1 MNLRNDPA
9 ALTLAADAQS
19 IDALHTQAKHD
30 PRGAVRETAR
40 QFEALLLNQMLKSM
54 RETVG
59 KDGMFDSEQTRM
71 ATSLMDQQLAEV
83 MSRRG
88 IGLAEML
95 VRQLSPVTEATSSPL
110 VSMPSPNPSGAPK
123 VNSPA
128 ADPLVTAPLPATG
141 EVKPHIRKFVEAL
154 GPEAQAASRESGI
167 PARFLLGHAALE
179 SGWGQREIRGSD
191 GTQSFN
197 LFGIKA
203 SAGWQGAT
211 VDAVTTEYTHGVA
224 HKKVETF
231 RAYESYREAFRD
243 YAQLLGSQAR
253 YAEALKNTQDAR
265 AYARE
270 LQSAGYASD
279 PRFASKL
286 ASVIDGPSL
295 RIALRA

>member
-9 ALTLAADAQS
+9 ALGLAADAQG
-19 IDALHTQAKHD
+19 IDALRAQAKHD

-95 VRQLSPVTEATSSPL
+95 VRQLSPAVDAPSSPL
-110 VSMPSPNPSGAPK
+110 EAIAPS
-123 VNSPA
+123 NSPGA
-128 ADPLVTAPLPATG
+128 
-141 EVKPHIRKFVEAL
+141 VKPKWPALDPISTGPIPAIGNVQPHVRAFVEAL
-154 GPEAQAASRESGI
+154 APQAQAVSQESGI

-179 SGWGQREIRGSD
+179 SGWGRREIRGAD
-191 GTQSFN
+191 GSRSFN

-211 VDAVTTEYTHGVA
+211 VDAVTTEYANGVA
-224 HKKVETF
+224 QKKIETF
-231 RAYESYREAFRD
+231 RAYGSFRESMRD

-253 YAEALKNTQDAR
+253 YAEVLKNTQDAR

-270 LQSAGYASD
+270 LQAAGYASD
-279 PRFASKL
+279 PGFASKL
-286 ASVIDGPSL
+286 AGVIDGPSL
-295 RIALRA
+295 RFAMRA